1 MKANLKMV
9 AEKAGVSKSAVSLCL
24 NNHPMAARISPA
36 TKERIMQAV
45 KDCNYHPNFSARSLS
60 CGRTNSIGLVV
71 ADLRI
76 QRQARIAA
84 QMMAHAETKH
94 YSLLISSTRFS
105 PELELDSIQNLRNRQ
120 VDGVIFQFGSL
131 MPETAVYQQLKKEK
145 FPLVKLFHRDDDF
158 PFVINI
164 FSPAIEEA
172 AATLARAGFRTVY
185 GLMAPD
191 TNEHRDAI
199 FLESCAKYGIEAKL
213 LTPDFHTFSYS
224 DQLLRE
230 YAQKRDCGFIIHSYY
245 NLMRFLQ
252 FNPQAVKIIPILDDF
267 CDRIEH
273 HQNLLAGVILGRGKK
288 IVDYAVDLLLERI
301 KAPAKTGILEHHVE
315 GAFVSLDYFNRQ
327 IDDDNDF
334 LRYM

>member
-24 NNHPMAARISPA
+24 NNHPMAARISQA
-36 TKERIMQAV
+36 TKDRIIQAV

-84 QMMAHAETKH
+84 QMMAHAEVKH

-131 MPETAVYQQLKKEK
+131 LPETTVYQQLKKEK
-145 FPLVKLFHRDDDF
+145 FPLVKLFHRDDYF

-164 FSPAIEEA
+164 FRAAIEEA
-172 AATLARAGFRTVY
+172 AAKLAEAGLRTVY

-191 TNEHRDAI
+191 ANENRDVI
-199 FLESCAKYGIEAKL
+199 FLECCAKHGLEGKL
-213 LTPDFHTFSYS
+213 LKPDFQTFSYS
-224 DQLLRE
+224 DRLLEE

-245 NLMRFLQ
+245 NLLRFLQ
-252 FNPQAVKIIPILDDF
+252 FEPQGVKIIPILDDF

-273 HQNLLAGVILGRGKK
+273 HQKLFAGVILGRGKK

-301 KAPAKTGILEHHVE
+301 VSPAKTGVLEHHVE